1 MKFLKSLKKTM
12 IVISVTYITV
22 GVLMMMNKNTT
33 NKIVFEVL
41 AYGLALAGLL
51 SVIRYFLINVKYRF
65 KRNDFI
71 VGILLISI
79 AAVIYL
85 SKNDI
90 SYLVSRILGISMIVS
105 GFHKLQ
111 DMFDTRASGKSAV
124 GLYLFGFIVC
134 AGVGALTLFDVVTN
148 LDVLY
153 VMVGL
158 GMCVCGISDLISNVF
173 VAYAVANYNETWAEK
188 AKVRPAPNEANQDE
202 EQMLS

>member
-22 GVLMMMNKNTT
+22 GVLMMINKNTS

-202 EQMLS
+202 EQKLS